1 MRIQSFLIAFA
12 VFLSITACTRENSR
26 AESKSQAP
34 APAPGA
40 EAAAPR
46 EMSLAEAQAELPG
59 FRVDRLSPR
68 LRAELVAAARDEFV
82 YDGSPYSL
90 AGCLKEDK
98 PCKAHALRG
107 LDLIASA
114 LAGGAS
120 RSEALASYTRYYGS
134 FDARNRQTIDLSGAA
149 CMGNADAPVTVVEFS
164 DFECP
169 YCALA
174 RPMLEQA
181 VKQAADKARLC
192 FMHFPLPGHSNAMSA
207 AQATVYAQRHGKF
220 WQLHDLVFEN
230 QKRLSPQTIRE
241 LVQQVGL
248 DPAGLVEGVK
258 SGELT
263 TVVEKQRDEGRR
275 LGIQG
280 TPTIFINGRQYNLPL
295 SPELLRFTIE
305 DEIEWQ
311 AQGGKWA
318 NE

>member
-1 MRIQSFLIAFA
+1 MHIQLFSIALA
-12 VFLSITACTRENSR
+12 VVLSITACNRETNR
-26 AESKSQAP
+26 TESPSQAP
-34 APAPGA
+34 QAAQPAPTQ
-40 EAAAPR
+40 
-46 EMSLAEAQAELPG
+46 EMGLAEAQAELPG
-59 FRVDRLSPR
+59 FRGLEGLSPR
-68 LRAELVAAARDEFV
+68 LRAELVAAAKDEFV

-98 PCKAHALRG
+98 PCRAHALRG

-114 LAGGAS
+114 LVGGAS
-120 RSEALASYTRYYGS
+120 RSEALAAYTRYYGS
-134 FDARNRQTIDLSGAA
+134 FEQRNRKAIDLAGAA
-149 CMGNADAPVTVVEFS
+149 CTGTPDATVTVVEFS

-169 YCALA
+169 YCAMA

-181 VKQAADKARLC
+181 VKQSGDKARLC

-207 AQATVYAQRHGKF
+207 AQATVYAQQHGKF
-220 WQLHDLVFEN
+220 WQLHDLLFEN

-241 LVQQVGL
+241 FVQQVGL
-248 DPAGLVEGVK
+248 DPNGLVEGVK
-258 SGELT
+258 SGELAA
-263 TVVEKQRDEGRR
+263 VVEKQRDVGRS

-295 SPELLRFTIE
+295 SPELLRFSIQ

-311 AQGGKWA
+311 SNGGKWT